1 MNAKLLAP
9 PPPAPPHCL
18 VLRSTE
24 EGHWNVRL
32 KSLSAH
38 SVELIPARPV
48 KPGTLLTLLLG
59 IAGPA
64 ARLLRVSQTRL
75 EPSSHQWLLRGAFLK
90 DLGSAEL
97 AALRQR
103 APQATGLLIRA
114 TEEGPWGATLHAVAP
129 RGLELITR
137 HACPARGFLTVE
149 LPEAGHW
156 GRERLL
162 RITRVQRICGD
173 PSWLVSGVLLS
184 RLTDME
190 LRTLSPGSPGSPS

>member
-18 VLRSTE
+18 VLRITE

-38 SVELIPARPV
+38 SVELVPARPV
-48 KPGTLLTLLLG
+48 KPGTLLTLVLG
-59 IAGPA
+59 TPGP

-103 APQATGLLIRA
+103 APQPTGFLIRA

-137 HACPARGFLTVE
+137 QACPARGFLTVE
-149 LPEAGHW
+149 LPEDGKW

-162 RITRVQRICGD
+162 RITKVRRICGES
-173 PSWLVSGVLLS
+173 SWLVSGVLLS
-184 RLTDME
+184 RLSELE
-190 LRTLSPGSPGSPS
+190 LRTLSPIGGPLA